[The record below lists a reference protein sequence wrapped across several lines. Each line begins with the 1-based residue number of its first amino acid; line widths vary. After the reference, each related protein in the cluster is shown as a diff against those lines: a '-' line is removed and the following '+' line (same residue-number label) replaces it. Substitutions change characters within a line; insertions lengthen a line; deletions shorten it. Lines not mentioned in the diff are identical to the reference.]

1 MVVISPR
8 KLLPSDPLNP
18 NDIFV
23 VVPLHHAPVLL
34 KDDCL
39 HTYGRRVGLVDP
51 LDMLPV
57 IYEPTERSPIEDIN
71 YLFPVKTLACLTSH
85 ISNIDCSPTLNIAS
99 DPIALWR
106 RCVEHIAVEES
117 LRQSIEKELQSS
129 VEWQVLAYQ
138 NPPICPSLQS
148 PSIQWEQSLLAGHPT
163 HPMHRARMV
172 NNGPP
177 DFDWYH
183 PLIRFVRVPRS
194 SVLLNGYM
202 EDISLSL
209 AQKAADYSGR
219 CLPPTNAS
227 VFLPVHELQV
237 DNILAKF
244 PDVEVLQDIC
254 IPGLAQS
261 SIRTVIVRHLPGMAL
276 KLSVGVKISSALRTI
291 SHFTADFGPRFSSQI
306 VPKLSMNRDILSV
319 ELEPASAIYHTP
331 DPDIAKHLTVVIREE
346 YQPAVGEVV
355 IVCAA
360 LLETDHSGIP
370 ASMSAVQHVLNLRTE
385 QSCAKFL
392 DRYIRIACEAL
403 LPALLYNGVA
413 FEAHAQNL
421 LARFDKKTGELLGF
435 VIRDLGGLRIH
446 PPTLRMSTGVDF
458 QFLPG
463 HCIATE
469 TLDEIYPKFYHTFV
483 HNHIQRLIR
492 VLGLHYSGM
501 GWQILREHMESVIPD
516 HHRLRKLW
524 LHSDSKFVSSKC
536 LLRMRIRDS
545 YRDMVYSPYPNLI
558 QYDPVWNELED

>member
-1 MVVISPR
+1 M
-8 KLLPSDPLNP
+8 LPSDFLNP
-18 NDIFV
+18 YDIFV
-23 VVPLHHAPVLL
+23 VVPLHHPPVLL
-34 KDDCL
+34 KEDCL

-57 IYEPTERSPIEDIN
+57 IYEPTERSPIEDKD
-71 YLFPVKTLACLTSH
+71 YLFPVNRLACLTSH
-85 ISNIDCSPTLNIAS
+85 ISNIDCSFTLNIAS

-117 LRQSIEKELQSS
+117 LRESIEKELQSS

-138 NPPICPSLQS
+138 NPPICPSLRS
-148 PSIQWEQSLLAGHPT
+148 PPIQWEQSLLAGHPT

-172 NNGPP
+172 NNGPS

-194 SVLLNGYM
+194 SVHLLGYM

-209 AQKAADYSGR
+209 AQKAADYVGR
-219 CLPPTNAS
+219 CLPPMNAS

-261 SIRTVIVRHLPGMAL
+261 SIRTVIVPHLPGMAL
-276 KLSVGVKISSALRTI
+276 KLSVGVKVSSALRTI

-306 VPKLSMNRDILSV
+306 VPKLSVNQEILSV
-319 ELEPASAIYHTP
+319 ELEPASATYNTP
-331 DPDIAKHLTVVIREE
+331 DPDIAKHLTVVMREE

-360 LLETDHSGIP
+360 LLEMDHAGIP
-370 ASMSAVQHVLNLRTE
+370 ASTSAVQHVFNLRTE
-385 QSCAKFL
+385 ESCAKFL
-392 DRYIRIACEAL
+392 DRYIRIACEAF
-403 LPALLYNGVA
+403 LPALLYDGVA
-413 FEAHAQNL
+413 FEAHAQNV

-435 VIRDLGGLRIH
+435 IFRDLGGLRIH

-492 VLGLHYSGM
+492 VLGLHYSGV
-501 GWQILREHMESVIPD
+501 GWKILREHMESVIPC

-558 QYDPVWNELED
+558 QYDAVWNELED